1 MPRSSRKSS
10 LISFQQ
16 RFGTEHACIEYLASV
31 RWPTGYKCKK
41 CGCQKAYQLKVQP
54 RVFQCSSCRFQES
67 VTAGTILHRTQ
78 LPLVKWFW
86 AAYLMAQDRRG
97 VSAAHVGRELGLC
110 YSTAW
115 TMLHKLRRSLSGQSE
130 RLLQGVVEVDET
142 YYGGKGSSESGG
154 RSLSNENKMLIVMA
168 VERKLA
174 PPSKLPGVK
183 GSGFVAGNA
192 KAALVPSASSQDLSS
207 FLEGNVA
214 PRANIITDGWAGYHS
229 SGESF
234 EHEAVALG
242 NPKNAGEFLPLV
254 HMQFNNF
261 KSWIKGTFHGVSK
274 KYMPAYLDE
283 WNYRFNRRSLISDIF
298 QFVVRRITESAP
310 ISYKDIGNGPLL
322 MEPLHGLSR

>member
-1 MPRSSRKSS
+1 MPKSGRKSS

-16 RFGTEHACIEYLASV
+16 RFGTEQACIEYLASV

-54 RVFQCSSCRFQES
+54 RVFQCSNCRFQES

-97 VSAAHVGRELGLC
+97 VSAAHVGRELGLH

-115 TMLHKLRRSLSGQSE
+115 TMLHKLRRSLSGKGE
-130 RLLQGVVEVDET
+130 HLLQGVVEVDET

-174 PPSKLPGVK
+174 PPSKMPGVK
-183 GSGFVAGNA
+183 S
-192 KAALVPSASSQDLSS
+192 SASWPATPRSPLSPPLPRKTS
-207 FLEGNVA
+207 PHFSRTMFRQGPTSSPMAGLA
-214 PRANIITDGWAGYHS
+214 TIPRAKVSSTRRWPWATPRTPASFFLWSTCS
-229 SGESF
+229 S
-234 EHEAVALG
+234 
-242 NPKNAGEFLPLV
+242 
-254 HMQFNNF
+254 
-261 KSWIKGTFHGVSK
+261 T
-274 KYMPAYLDE
+274 
-283 WNYRFNRRSLISDIF
+283 ISSPGSRGPF
-298 QFVVRRITESAP
+298 MESARNTCRH
-310 ISYKDIGNGPLL
+310 ILMNGTTVLTADP
-322 MEPLHGLSR
+322 

>member
-1 MPRSSRKSS
+1 
-10 LISFQQ
+10 
-16 RFGTEHACIEYLASV
+16 
-31 RWPTGYKCKK
+31 
-41 CGCQKAYQLKVQP
+41 
-54 RVFQCSSCRFQES
+54 
-67 VTAGTILHRTQ
+67 
-78 LPLVKWFW
+78 
-86 AAYLMAQDRRG
+86 
-97 VSAAHVGRELGLC
+97 
-110 YSTAW
+110 
-115 TMLHKLRRSLSGQSE
+115 
-130 RLLQGVVEVDET
+130 
-142 YYGGKGSSESGG
+142 
-154 RSLSNENKMLIVMA
+154 
-168 VERKLA
+168 
-174 PPSKLPGVK
+174 
-183 GSGFVAGNA
+183 VAGNA